1 ELVGRYVFGDY
12 GSGRIWALQDDG
24 QGGYT
29 NEELLDTSYGIVSF
43 AVDADGELYF
53 TDIFSGRVRKI
64 VPAGVGVLDNV
75 PTDLADS
82 GCVDPNDVTEVYDG
96 LVPYD
101 LNAPFWSDAADK
113 DRYIGIP
120 AGTTI
125 TIEANGDW
133 TFPNGSVIVKNFR
146 VGGRLIETR
155 HLMRHPDGVWA
166 GYTYE
171 WNANET
177 AATRVTGGKVVDIG
191 GQDWIYPSESECM
204 QCHTSAAGFALG
216 PEIAQLN
223 KDFLYPSTQR
233 TANQLETLEHIALF
247 AGPLPGPVASL
258 PALADPADTNASLD
272 ARARAYLHT
281 NCSQCH
287 RPGGPTPTDLDLRYD
302 TPLLNTNAC
311 DVTPQ
316 RGDLGIGNARII
328 APGDAAR
335 SVLANRMN
343 RRDANG
349 MPPLGSNLV
358 DSDGVALMSDWITDL
373 ASCN

>member
-1 ELVGRYVFGDY
+1 
-12 GSGRIWALQDDG
+12 
-24 QGGYT
+24 
-29 NEELLDTSYGIVSF
+29 
-43 AVDADGELYF
+43 
-53 TDIFSGRVRKI
+53 
-64 VPAGVGVLDNV
+64 
-75 PTDLADS
+75 
-82 GCVDPNDVTEVYDG
+82 
-96 LVPYD
+96 
-101 LNAPFWSDAADK
+101 
-113 DRYIGIP
+113 
-120 AGTTI
+120 
-125 TIEANGDW
+125 DW
-133 TFPNGSVIVKNFR
+133 V
-146 VGGRLIETR
+146 
-155 HLMRHPDGVWA
+155 
-166 GYTYE
+166 
-171 WNANET
+171 
-177 AATRVTGGKVVDIG
+177 
-191 GQDWIYPSESECM
+191 YPSESECM

-233 TANQLETLEHIALF
+233 TANQLETLEHIAMF

-302 TPLLNTNAC
+302 TLLLNTNAC

-358 DSDGVALMSDWITDL
+358 DSDGVALISDWITGL